1 MKFTTLEAQLPN
13 HTYMEINQES
23 IGNIHILSLNGRLD
37 TMNFAL
43 LENEVNSFI
52 KNNQKDIILDCQ
64 GLDYVSSSGLRVL
77 LMSLNQVKAIGG
89 KFSICNLQPSI
100 IKIFKISGFDRLFNI
115 FPGRAEAVAFYN

>member
-1 MKFTTLEAQLPN
+1 LNFTTLEAQLPN
-13 HTYMEINQES
+13 QISMNINQES
-23 IGNIHILSLNGRLD
+23 IGSIHILTLNGRLD

-52 KNNQKDIILDCQ
+52 KNNKKDIILDCQ

-77 LMSLNQVKAIGG
+77 LMSLNQVKAAGG

-115 FPGRAEAVAFYN
+115 FPGRNEALASYN